1 MQTYSYRGRRLFQM
15 IIGVIGA
22 VILALAVYDLAQD
35 HSKPPREMKLKES
48 QVIENLNRF
57 LDEQIGRVPID
68 FFMLAL
74 GAWIAFFGLD
84 GVLHR
89 GPQLSFGPDG
99 IRYFRFGNQI
109 IPWDAFEHIRFIDRR
124 RTSLL
129 RSASIDLE
137 LKDPEPFAKRQPLQ
151 YRFFRRATHMFDP
164 KTFTIHGYDIEVPLL
179 QVARQMQEIAEPVLG
194 KEDG

>member
-1 MQTYSYRGRRLFQM
+1 M
-15 IIGVIGA
+15 IVGVIGA
-22 VILALAVYDLAQD
+22 VILALAVYDLTQD

-68 FFMLAL
+68 FFMLAI

-84 GVLHR
+84 GVLCR

-99 IRYFRFGNQI
+99 LRYFRFGRQVL
-109 IPWDAFEHIRFIDRR
+109 PWSAFAHVNFIQRR

-129 RSASIDLE
+129 RSSYIDLQ
-137 LKDPEPFAKRQPLQ
+137 LHDLF
-151 YRFFRRATHMFDP
+151 
-164 KTFTIHGYDIEVPLL
+164 
-179 QVARQMQEIAEPVLG
+179 
-194 KEDG
+194 